1 MTTRVYV
8 VSIFWLSFKILRA
21 ESLKPSQKGKRV
33 ESSFQGSLPQ
43 KETRP
48 VEVVLGAKFRTK
60 QGTQTDFGIM
70 TF

>member
-1 MTTRVYV
+1 M
-8 VSIFWLSFKILRA
+8 LLA